1 MSAFSL
7 LGYSLLSFKR
17 DSRAMATRSAVLL
30 WPEGSARKLGALA
43 LSGAALLLLTLSWA
57 SVAHARS
64 GARPAGKSQH
74 AAIVA
79 AFKAGDGNPA
89 EVHGVF
95 VSRSHPGL
103 AVVCVH
109 TPEAGKRA
117 FVFALRKSSWRYV
130 TSGLVG
136 RAGNSTQRA
145 LERACG

>member
-7 LGYSLLSFKR
+7 LGYRLLSFRR
-17 DSRAMATRSAVLL
+17 DSRAMATRSAALSR
-30 WPEGSARKLGALA
+30 PEGTARKLSA
-43 LSGAALLLLTLSWA
+43 LSGAALLLLTLFWA
-57 SVAHARS
+57 SAADARS
-64 GARPAGKSQH
+64 GARPAAGSQR

-79 AFKAGDGNPA
+79 ALEASDGNPA

-103 AVVCVH
+103 AVVCVR

-117 FVFALRKSSWRYV
+117 FVFAQRMRSWRYL

-136 RAGNSTQRA
+136 KTGNSIQRA